1 MHEVP
6 LLVDITAAL
15 VVAFLGGMLAR
26 RLGLPTVVGYL
37 LAGIV
42 IGPFTPGFVG
52 DLGTIRQL
60 AELGVVFL
68 LFGVGLHFSF
78 ADLWRVRDIAIPG
91 ALIQTALATLVGL
104 ALTRSWGW
112 SLTSGLVLGLSVSV
126 ASTVVLLR
134 GLTDRNLLN
143 TPHGQAAIGWLVMED
158 LLSVAIL
165 VLMPTLVPGE
175 DGVSWVDLA
184 TQLLKAA
191 AFVALMLLLGRTG
204 IPWLLERVAHTR
216 SRELFILM
224 VLVISLGTAVGAAAL
239 FGVSL
244 ALGAFAAGAVIGR
257 SHLSHQ
263 VGADILV
270 FREAFAVL
278 FFVSIG
284 MLVNPTFLIAHMTQV
299 VAVTALIVVGKF
311 LIVLLMGL
319 FFARPARTFLVV
331 GVGLSQIG
339 EFSFILGQ
347 AGLTLGLLD
356 SEQYALILAGAL
368 TSITVNPFL
377 YDLLPWLERLLRRVP
392 GLWQHLDA
400 GRPIVQSGQD
410 ELSDHV
416 VIVGFGRVGRHLVE
430 VLDSLRV
437 RFVVIE
443 SDVERIQ
450 ALNERGAP
458 ALYGDAAN
466 SEIMV
471 HAHLARARALVVT
484 APEDTT
490 AQLIVTAARDLNP
503 GLPIFA
509 RASTEAGV
517 RQLSQ
522 AGARRVVHP
531 ELEGGLEL
539 VHHTLLSLGFP
550 RRQVH
555 EYAEAVRE
563 DHYEYHVDTDA
574 EHRSLHDLLMASHG
588 IEIVWL
594 GLDPGCALVGTSLG
608 QAAIRARTGA
618 SIVALTRGGKIVP
631 NPKSSVV
638 FEAHD
643 RIGVIGEPEQI
654 EAARALVTARA

>member
-6 LLVDITAAL
+6 LLVDITIAL

-91 ALIQTALATLVGL
+91 ALIQTALATLVGV

-143 TPHGQAAIGWLVMED
+143 TPHGQAAVGWLVMED

-175 DGVSWVDLA
+175 SGVSWGDVA
-184 TQLLKAA
+184 SQLLKAA
-191 AFVALMLLLGRTG
+191 AFVALMLLLGRSG

-224 VLVISLGTAVGAAAL
+224 VLVISLGTAMGAAAL

-284 MLVNPTFLIAHMTQV
+284 MLVNPTFLAGHLAQV
-299 VAVTALIVVGKF
+299 AALTALIVVGKF
-311 LIVLLMGL
+311 VIVLLMGL

-356 SEQYALILAGAL
+356 SDQYSLILAGAL

-377 YDLLPWLERLLRRVP
+377 YDLLPALEKLLRRVP

-400 GRPIVQSGQD
+400 GRPIVQAGQD
-410 ELSDHV
+410 ELRDHV

-437 RFVVIE
+437 KFVVIE

-450 ALNERGAP
+450 ALDERGTP

-517 RQLSQ
+517 RQLSR

-563 DHYEYHVDTDA
+563 DQYEYHVDTDA

-594 GLDPGCALVGTSLG
+594 GLEAGSPLVGASLD

-654 EAARALVTARA
+654 DAARALVTARA

>member
-1 MHEVP
+1 MHDVP
-6 LLVDITAAL
+6 LLVDITVAL

-68 LFGVGLHFSF
+68 LVGVGLHFSF

-91 ALIQTALATLVGL
+91 ALIQTALATLVGV

-165 VLMPTLVPGE
+165 VLMPTLVPGAN
-175 DGVSWVDLA
+175 GVSLGDVA
-184 TQLLKAA
+184 SQLLKAA

-224 VLVISLGTAVGAAAL
+224 VLAISLGTAVGAAAL

-284 MLVNPTFLIAHMTQV
+284 MLVNPTFLAGHVAHV
-299 VAVTALIVVGKF
+299 VALTALIVVGKF

-410 ELSDHV
+410 ELSEHV

-450 ALNERGAP
+450 ALDERGTP

-563 DHYEYHVDTDA
+563 DQYDYHVDTDA

-594 GLDPGCALVGTSLG
+594 GLDPGCPLVGTSLG